1 VARKNSSSRML
12 RELAK
17 QLLTH
22 PLFDL
27 EFASDKRDEIE
38 TSVVRRWVTYDGHAT
53 PFPGDRPVDLSI
65 AGTPPGKPSVV
76 RRPEIRGWPIWR
88 RPAGTAETFSR
99 ASALDPATGRSVS
112 FPCSLPPIA
121 VSLLSSERLPL
132 PSGWHDGPAV
142 RPNHTCA
149 MKTPAA
155 KRLYVLVVDDNRDAA
170 DSLATVFATGGHDT
184 RTAYSRDDV
193 RRVVHGGVRL
203 DAVFMD
209 IGLPGTDGY
218 AVAKELTG
226 VLGYQPLLV
235 AVTGH
240 QALDD
245 RSDREGFDL
254 HFLKPVDPAV
264 LLKVLSIYGQRDRG
278 AGANRRSPSAVYPSP
293 WSSD

>member
-1 VARKNSSSRML
+1 VARKISSSRTL

-27 EFASDKRDEIE
+27 EFAGDKRDEIE
-38 TSVVRRWVTYDGHAT
+38 TSVVRRWVTYDGHLT
-53 PFPGDRPVDLSI
+53 PFLGDRPVDLSI
-65 AGTPPGKPSVV
+65 AETPPGKPSVV
-76 RRPEIRGWPIWR
+76 RRPEIRGWPIGR
-88 RPAGTAETFSR
+88 RPSGTAETFLR

-112 FPCSLPPIA
+112 FPCSPPRLPCRSPRG
-121 VSLLSSERLPL
+121 ERLPL
-132 PSGWHDGPAV
+132 PYEWHDGPAV

-149 MKTPAA
+149 MKTPATN
-155 KRLYVLVVDDNRDAA
+155 RLYVLVVDDDRDAA
-170 DSLATVFATGGHDT
+170 DSVAAIFATGGHDT

-193 RRVVHGGVRL
+193 RRVVHGELRL

-226 VLGYQPLLV
+226 VLGYKPLLV

-240 QALDD
+240 QSLDG

-264 LLKVLSIYGQRDRG
+264 LLKVLSIYGQRDRD
-278 AGANRRSPSAVYPSP
+278 AGADDGWAAIGVTH
-293 WSSD
+293 